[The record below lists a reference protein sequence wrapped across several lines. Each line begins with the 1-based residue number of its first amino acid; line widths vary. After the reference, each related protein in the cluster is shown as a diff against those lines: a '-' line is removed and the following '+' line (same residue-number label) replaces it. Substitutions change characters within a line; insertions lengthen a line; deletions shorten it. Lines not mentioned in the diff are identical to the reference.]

1 MADTKDQI
9 LIDFQ
14 AFTGLDDLETCGAIL
29 AQHDWNLELAVNSVM
44 HDDSPT
50 DVGPAR
56 MATTTM
62 GHSSE
67 SDIPVEE
74 LNSPTTIDDDASASG
89 PSTSGFGSMR
99 ANMIPARMIN
109 FNVEYRNSNIPIV
122 LPDTETVGRIKE
134 MLEAQLA
141 IPVDKQELKGFIKRK
156 MEDTMVLR
164 DLYLPKDNVLYLL
177 TPQLCSP
184 SDSSLN
190 SDRSPVCHRNDE
202 YKLKVVYNKGSK
214 YNVYNL
220 NVKGTRTIGQVKQDV
235 YTITNVPVRLQLWA
249 GLPST
254 ATDDTWV
261 CNAGIEYPSAEF
273 EMHEKLTAASSSHS
287 SKPAKL
293 HQSSE
298 PMESES
304 DEDIIEVETEDDFFD
319 TNEDVPQTRRHEPL
333 MSPDHATEMEATE
346 QFTHEFG
353 ERYGEKHPV
362 YGEKH
367 PVFYIGSLDDAIRD
381 ALQGRAT
388 DRKLLALYLH
398 HDNSIQAHVFCTQLL
413 CSDSIIDFLSSNFIT
428 WAWDLTHPDNM
439 ERLVNSAT
447 RHFGSI
453 AANQIRSY
461 RTEQF
466 PALLIISRSK
476 ATNEV
481 LDAIQGHVTL
491 NELMTRLLHAVD
503 VFTNQKESDI
513 LEERER
519 MAREMIKQEQDQA
532 YQESLQADRKKA
544 EAAREEEVQQ
554 LQEQQRLIAI
564 QAEEERKR
572 QEEEAVKEAIKE
584 SIAKSVPEEPAE
596 NAPGE
601 ISRLRFRVPGGE
613 QRTRRFW
620 AENTVQDVLNYLT
633 SQGFHTEE
641 FKVLSTFPRRD
652 ITQLDFS
659 LTLKVAN
666 LFPQETLI
674 LEEK

>member
-50 DVGPAR
+50 DIGPAR
-56 MATTTM
+56 MATATM

-67 SDIPVEE
+67 SDVLAED
-74 LNSPTTIDDDASASG
+74 LQGSSNVDDDASASG
-89 PSTSGFGSMR
+89 PSTSLFGVAR
-99 ANMIPARMIN
+99 ANLLTTRMIN
-109 FNVEYRNSNIPIV
+109 FNVEYRSSNIQIV

-134 MLEAQLA
+134 MLEAQLG
-141 IPVDKQELKGFIKRK
+141 IPADKQELKGFIKRK
-156 MEDTMVLR
+156 MDDSMVLR

-184 SDSSLN
+184 SDTSLT
-190 SDRSPVCHRNDE
+190 SDSGGPVSHRHDE
-202 YKLKVVYNKGSK
+202 YKLKVVFNKGSK

-220 NVKGTRTIGQVKQDV
+220 NVKGSRTVGQVKQDM
-235 YTITNVPVRLQLWA
+235 YSIINVPVRLQHWD
-249 GLPST
+249 GFPST
-254 ATDDTWV
+254 VADETSICDT
-261 CNAGIEYPSAEF
+261 GIEYPSAEF
-273 EMHEKLTAASSSHS
+273 EVHEKVPASSSTHS
-287 SKPAKL
+287 TKSTRS
-293 HQSSE
+293 HQSTE
-298 PMESES
+298 PMDSESE
-304 DEDIIEVETEDDFFD
+304 EDILEVETEEDFFD
-319 TNEDVPQTRRHEPL
+319 TNEDLPQSRRHEPL
-333 MSPDHATEMEATE
+333 MLTSHGTEIEALE
-346 QFTHEFG
+346 HFSHEFG
-353 ERYGEKHPV
+353 QRYGEM
-362 YGEKH
+362 H
-367 PVFYIGSLDDAIRD
+367 PVFYIGSLDDAIKD
-381 ALQGRAT
+381 ALQCRAL

-398 HDNSIQAHVFCTQLL
+398 HDNSIQAHVFCSQLL
-413 CSDSIIDFLSSNFIT
+413 CSESIVNYLSSNFIT

-439 ERLVNSAT
+439 DRLVTSAT

-461 RTEQF
+461 RTEQL

-491 NELMTRLLHAVD
+491 NELMTRLLHAGD
-503 VFTNQKESDI
+503 VFTEQKEADI
-513 LEERER
+513 AEERER
-519 MAREMIKQEQDQA
+519 MTRELIKQEQDEA
-532 YQESLQADRKKA
+532 YQESLKADRKKA
-544 EAAREEEVQQ
+544 EAAREEEERQR
-554 LQEQQRLIAI
+554 QEQERLMAI

-584 SIAKSVPEEPAE
+584 TIAKSVPEEPMESAT
-596 NAPGE
+596 GE
-601 ISRLRFRVPGGE
+601 ISRLRFRIPGGE
-613 QRTRRFW
+613 QITRRFW

-641 FKVLSTFPRRD
+641 YKVLTTFPRRD
-652 ITQLDFS
+652 ITQLDS
-659 LTLKVAN
+659 SQDLKTAK

-674 LEEK
+674 LEEKS